1 MMGMELSARW
11 NGGHCLVC
19 KTENPSLELLPALGR
34 GMVYMPDII
43 PDIIYLIFGEL
54 I

>member
-1 MMGMELSARW
+1 MMEMELSARW

-19 KTENPSLELLPALGR
+19 KTENPSLELIAPGR